1 MLFDTGPFYFI
12 CLIQPIM
19 KNIEKIFTAPGGQ
32 FVTPIETL
40 AEKLK
45 HIRAFVFDWDGV
57 FNDGSK
63 NEHGSSTFSETD
75 AMGTNLLRLSSWM
88 ATGKMPYCAVLS
100 GEENRISFRYG
111 AREHFHRVYYQVK
124 DKTIALKHFEET
136 FGLKN
141 ENILFVFDD
150 VLDLSLARICGVRML
165 ISRKANPM
173 FRNYV
178 VENNLADYATAH
190 DGSQFGVREV
200 CELFM
205 ALTGN
210 YNEALENRI
219 TFSPEYTDYF
229 KARQEIPTSFYSV
242 VNNEIVLREI
252 TV

>member
-1 MLFDTGPFYFI
+1 MHT
-12 CLIQPIM
+12 
-19 KNIEKIFTAPGGQ
+19 NIKQIEQIFTTPGGQ
-32 FVTPIETL
+32 FVTSIETL
-40 AEKLK
+40 VEKLARVK
-45 HIRAFVFDWDGV
+45 AFVFDWDGV

-75 AMGTNLLRLSSWM
+75 AMGTNLLRLSCWM
-88 ATGKMPYCAVLS
+88 ARGKMPYCAVLS
-100 GEENRISFRYG
+100 GEENRMSFRYG
-111 AREHFHRVYYQVK
+111 VREHFHHVYYQVK
-124 DKTIALKHFEET
+124 DKTIALKHFEEA
-136 FGLKN
+136 FGLQH
-141 ENILFVFDD
+141 EDILFVFDD

-178 VENNLADYATAH
+178 VDNHLADYATAH

-219 TFSPEYTDYF
+219 TFSPDYSTYF
-229 KARQEIPTSFYSV
+229 KARQEIPTAFYSV
-242 VNNEIVLREI
+242 VNNEIVAREI
-252 TV
+252 TM